1 MRNPGQRPGIA
12 DGKKKISLEGC
23 TPAKMAAGAALKED
37 KKQENVLRWMQNGL
51 KAQSNPT
58 KEGLRLAQGKVSEA
72 NDTLG
77 KRPYHVSRPARAKA

>member
-1 MRNPGQRPGIA
+1 ME
-12 DGKKKISLEGC
+12 KKISLEGC
-23 TPAKMAAGAALKED
+23 TPAKMAAGAALKEN
-37 KKQENVLRWMQNGL
+37 QENVLRWMQNGL

>member
-23 TPAKMAAGAALKED
+23 TPAKMAAGAALTED
-37 KKQENVLRWMQNGL
+37 QENVLRWMQNGL

>member
-1 MRNPGQRPGIA
+1 MPGATPP
-12 DGKKKISLEGC
+12 DSDNSLSISLEGC
-23 TPAKMAAGAALKED
+23 TPAKMAAGAALKEN
-37 KKQENVLRWMQNGL
+37 QENVLRWMQNGL
-51 KAQSNPT
+51 KAQSHPT

>member
-1 MRNPGQRPGIA
+1 
-12 DGKKKISLEGC
+12 
-23 TPAKMAAGAALKED
+23 MAAGAALKED
-37 KKQENVLRWMQNGL
+37 KNQENVLRWMQNGL

-58 KEGLRLAQGKVSEA
+58 KEGLRLAQGTVSEA